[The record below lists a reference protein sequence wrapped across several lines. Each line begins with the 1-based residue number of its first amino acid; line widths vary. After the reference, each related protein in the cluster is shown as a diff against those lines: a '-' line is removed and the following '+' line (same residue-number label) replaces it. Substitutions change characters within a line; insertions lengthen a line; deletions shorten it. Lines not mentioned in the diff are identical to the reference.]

1 MTSTPSTSSTHDTGA
16 DAVRPPRRVALLGNP
31 NTGKTTIFNAL
42 SGLRARTANFPGI
55 TVEARVGTAKLSP
68 TESIELIDLPGIY
81 STQLDL
87 IESKMVADVL
97 AGEVA
102 LTGSEPAPPEALI
115 VVLDAA
121 NMARNLL
128 LVGEALQ
135 RGLPTVVVVNMI
147 DVARRKGLE
156 IDAARCTEALGCPV
170 VKMCA
175 RRGEGVAELRE
186 ALLVAAPP
194 SLSPPSGLAEL
205 HAWADEVYSQVGA
218 TAAANERDTLTDRLD
233 QAFTH
238 PILGLGVFGLIMGTL
253 FYTIFF
259 FAQWPMQVVDA
270 GMASLGAAVQG
281 LLPAGILNEL
291 LVDGVIAGVAGV
303 VIFLPQIVLL
313 FFLLTLLEDTG
324 YLARA
329 AFVMD
334 RLFRRFGLPGQAFV
348 PFLSCHACAIPG
360 ILATRLI
367 PDRRDRLA
375 TILVAPFMTC
385 SARLPVYVLCIALLF
400 GDHPA
405 LAAVAFFGAYML
417 GAFAAMFSALVFRG
431 TVLRGRTRPMA
442 LELPAYN
449 MPSLKNAL
457 LASLDRAMVFLKQAG
472 TIILAICIIMWGL
485 SRYPGS
491 APTPAAEEL
500 RQQAVQVETSQP
512 DEAASFLEQADRL
525 DAQYELAHSFA
536 GRLGRGMEPLFA
548 PLGYDWR
555 VTIGVVSSFAA
566 REVFV
571 STTAI
576 LMGAGDE
583 ADVSDELLDRMRS
596 ARREDGTTLFTPA
609 TSASLLVF
617 YVLAMQC
624 LPTLAVTR
632 RETASWKW
640 PLFQLGWMTI
650 VAYIAALIT
659 YQGLLLLGVS

>member
-1 MTSTPSTSSTHDTGA
+1 MSTAATAPTRPSA
-16 DAVRPPRRVALLGNP
+16 AQPAALRVALLGNP
-31 NTGKTTIFNAL
+31 NTGKTTVFNAL

-55 TVEARVGTAKLSP
+55 TAEARVGMARLAGDRTA
-68 TESIELIDLPGIY
+68 EIIDLPGVY
-81 STQLDL
+81 STELDL
-87 IESKMVADVL
+87 TESKIVSDVL
-97 AGEVA
+97 EGRLAP
-102 LTGSEPAPPEALI
+102 TGTRADAPDVL
-115 VVLDAA
+115 VVILDAA

-128 LVGEALQ
+128 LVGETLR
-135 RGLPTVVVVNMI
+135 RGLPTVVAVNMI

-156 IDAARCTEALGCPV
+156 IDVERCADALGCPV

-175 RRGEGVAELRE
+175 RRGEGVDELRRAILQARAPVTLPPVE
-186 ALLVAAPP
+186 LNALHL
-194 SLSPPSGLAEL
+194 
-205 HAWADEVYSQVGA
+205 WADEVYSKVGA
-218 TAAANERDTLTDRLD
+218 TPRSTDGDGFTDRLD

-238 PILGLGVFGLIMGTL
+238 PILGLGVFGLVMGAL
-253 FYTIFF
+253 FYTIFY
-259 FAQWPMQVVDA
+259 FAQWPMEWVDSA
-270 GMASLGAAVQG
+270 MAALGAGVQTI
-281 LLPAGILNEL
+281 LPAGILSEL

-313 FFLLTLLEDTG
+313 FFLLTMLEDTG

-334 RLFRRFGLPGQAFV
+334 RIFRRFGLPGQAFV

-360 ILATRLI
+360 ILAARLI

-385 SARLPVYVLCIALLF
+385 SARLPVYVLCIGLLF
-400 GDHPA
+400 GNRPA
-405 LAAVAFFGAYML
+405 LAAVAFFGAYIL
-417 GAFAAMFSALVFRG
+417 GAFAAMFSALFLRG
-431 TVLRGRTRPMA
+431 TILRGKSRPMA

-449 MPSLKNAL
+449 WPSVKNAA

-472 TIILAICIIMWGL
+472 TVILAICIIMWGL

-491 APTPAAEEL
+491 PPSPEAEQMREQAALVETAQP
-500 RQQAVQVETSQP
+500 QQA
-512 DEAASFLEQADRL
+512 EALREQAEYV
-525 DAQYELAHSFA
+525 DAKYALAHSYA
-536 GRLGRGMEPLFA
+536 GRLGRSLEPIFA

-555 VTIGVVSSFAA
+555 LTIGVVSSFAA

-576 LMGAGDE
+576 LMGADDE
-583 ADVSDELLDRMRS
+583 AEVDDELLGRMKS
-596 ARREDGTTLFTPA
+596 ATRQDGTRLFTMA

-632 RETASWKW
+632 RESGSWKW
-640 PLFQLGWMTI
+640 PLFQLGWMTL
-650 VAYIAALIT
+650 VAYVFALIT
-659 YQGLLLLGVS
+659 YQGLQLLGVS